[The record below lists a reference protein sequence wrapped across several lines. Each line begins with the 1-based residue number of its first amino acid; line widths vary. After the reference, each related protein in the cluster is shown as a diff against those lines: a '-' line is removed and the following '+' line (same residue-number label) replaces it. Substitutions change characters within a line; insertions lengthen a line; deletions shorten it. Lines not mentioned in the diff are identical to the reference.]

1 LAAEAGKAGWQ
12 PFLQMMALIS
22 INLAVINLLPIPV
35 LDGGHLLLYAL
46 EAIKRGP
53 LSYRTRQIA
62 AYIGIAMIIF
72 LMVLAFK
79 NDIER
84 NWDKIAEWLN

>member
-1 LAAEAGKAGWQ
+1 
-12 PFLQMMALIS
+12 MMALIS

-35 LDGGHLLLYAL
+35 LDGGHLVLYAL

-62 AYIGIAMIIF
+62 AYIGFVIIVF
-72 LMVLAFK
+72 LMIFAFK

-84 NWDKIAEWLN
+84 NWEDIVQWLNNL

>member
-1 LAAEAGKAGWQ
+1 L
-12 PFLQMMALIS
+12 
-22 INLAVINLLPIPV
+22 V
-35 LDGGHLLLYAL
+35 LYAL

-62 AYIGIAMIIF
+62 AYIGFVIIVF
-72 LMVLAFK
+72 LMIFAFK

-84 NWDKIAEWLN
+84 NWEDIVQWLNNL